1 MVNAYVLIKANTS
14 EVDRVKSAIKGF
26 DGIERAD
33 VVAGDVDF
41 IATLS
46 VDSPATVKDV
56 VATGIGSID
65 GIEDTQT
72 YIAMT

>member
-1 MVNAYVLIKANTS
+1 MVTAYVLIKANTS
-14 EVDRVKSAIKGF
+14 EVDRVKSAIEGF

-41 IATLS
+41 SATLS
-46 VDSPATVKDV
+46 VDSPAAVKDI